1 MQGRFITLEGL
12 EGVGKSTQLEFVERV
27 IRDAGFSVR
36 VTREPGGTDLGERI
50 REWVL
55 GGRHA
60 ALAGETEALLM
71 FAARA
76 QHLAEVIRP
85 ALSGGIWVVCDR
97 FSDASF
103 AYQVAGRGVAPDLF
117 DCLERTVQRG
127 LEPDLTLW
135 LDAPVQVGLSRIS
148 SRSLDHFE
156 RESETFFE
164 RVRDGYQTRAR
175 AAPRRIRRIDASG
188 SIGEVQRQIAESLA
202 ELLASAGA
210 PP

>member
-1 MQGRFITLEGL
+1 MSGRFITLEGL

-36 VTREPGGTDLGERI
+36 VTREPGGTGLGERI

-55 GGRHA
+55 GGQHTD
-60 ALAGETEALLM
+60 LAGETEALLM

-85 ALSGGIWVVCDR
+85 ALSGGDWVVCDR

-135 LDAPVQVGLSRIS
+135 LDAPVQLGLSRIS
-148 SRSLDHFE
+148 NRALDHFE
-156 RESETFFE
+156 RETEAFFE
-164 RVRDGYQTRAR
+164 RVRSGYLTRAGT
-175 AAPRRIRRIDASG
+175 APQRIRRIDASG
-188 SIGEVQRQIAESLA
+188 SIGDVQRQIAECLA

-210 PP
+210 AT